1 MVNFFISIFL
11 ISASIIS
18 YEILLMR
25 LFSIA
30 QWHHFAYMI
39 ISLALLGFGAS
50 GTAIAILQRWILR
63 YFKQAFIGCGIIY
76 AYAAVGCF
84 LLSQSVPFNPFMII
98 WDKRQYF
105 YLLTNYIILFVPF
118 FFGASCIGLGLMKFK
133 EHINRLYF
141 ADLVGAGTG
150 ALAIVLAMYFIPPEN
165 NLLLVSGLGF
175 LSAFTASISP
185 FRNPP
190 PLSSPRIRGE
200 KGGGRNP
207 FLPAGIIAFLALSFI
222 GYFGLSKS
230 IKLNISQY
238 KGLSATL
245 NFPDAKI
252 VDKKFSPLGLLH
264 VVSSKSIRYAPLSL
278 AYEGTLP
285 QQLALFTD
293 ADSMTAITKV
303 EDISKMDYLDYT
315 TSVLPYH
322 LKKQPKTLI
331 LGAGGGAD
339 VLAALYHNARSVDAV
354 ELNPQVVELV
364 RDKYGDFTNH
374 IYPPAYLQKSKGERR
389 EAEVKEEGRSF
400 SSFRLPPSHFPL
412 PMVRVV
418 VAEARGF
425 VQSTEERYD
434 LIQVALLDSFSA
446 SASGVYALNES
457 YLYTVEAIHQFLQHL
472 REGGI
477 LAITRWLKL
486 PPRDTLKLFAT
497 IVEALEQMEGVDT
510 TTSPH
515 PSPPSGEGKGVRYP
529 LSSIRSVVSP
539 WKQLIFIRSWN
550 TGTILVKNGLFTE
563 DEIVAMKEFCEKRS
577 FDLVYYPGIVETEA
591 NRYNLLERPEYFRG
605 VQTILFG
612 DRQEFF
618 KDYAFNIKP
627 ATDNKPYFFHFF
639 KWKSVPLF
647 LETMRKG
654 WIPFV
659 EWGYIILIATLIQAI
674 FASIILILAP
684 LFAIKSPPSLEEGGR
699 GMARGQNGKTAKR
712 LNDKTAKRQLPSCHL
727 AILPFPKESR
737 IPQSGTFGTCHSSKS
752 SIRIFVY
759 FLSLGLGFMFI
770 EMAFIQKFILLL
782 SYPTYAIAVVLCAF
796 LVFAG
801 FGSLSSKRL
810 RLGRL
815 KPVVIAVLSIIFI
828 SLLYLL
834 FLDDLFRLF
843 ISYADAVKIPI
854 AIMLIAPLAFFMG
867 MPFPLGLQKVSDTA
881 PNLIPWAWGINGCAS
896 VISAVLATCLAISF
910 GFTMVVIIAAVLYGI
925 AAAIYR

>member
-1 MVNFFISIFL
+1 MVIFFISIFL

-50 GTAIAILQRWILR
+50 GTAIAIFQRWLLR
-63 YFKQAFIGCGIIY
+63 HFKKVFIVCGLIY
-76 AYAAVGCF
+76 AYTTVGCF
-84 LLSQSVPFNPFMII
+84 LFSQSVPFNPFMII

-105 YLLTNYIILFVPF
+105 YLLANYIILFIPF

-141 ADLVGAGTG
+141 VDLVGAGTG
-150 ALAIVLAMYFIPPEN
+150 ALAIVLAMYFISPEN

-175 LSAFTASISP
+175 LSAFIASMPEFGI
-185 FRNPP
+185 RN
-190 PLSSPRIRGE
+190 SEFGI
-200 KGGGRNP
+200 P

-222 GYFGLSKS
+222 GYFGLSKG

-252 VDKKFSPLGLLH
+252 LDKKFSPLGLLH
-264 VVSSKSIRYAPLSL
+264 VVGSKSIRHAPLSL

-285 QQLALFTD
+285 QQIALFTD
-293 ADSMTAITKV
+293 ADSMSAITKV
-303 EDISKMDYLDYT
+303 EDIFQMDYLDYT
-315 TSVLPYH
+315 TSALPYH
-322 LKKQPKTLI
+322 LKKQSKVLV

-339 VLAALYHNARSVDAV
+339 VLAALYHNASFVDAV
-354 ELNPQVVELV
+354 ELNSQVIELV
-364 RDKYGDFTNH
+364 RDKYGDFTDH
-374 IYPPAYLQKSKGERR
+374 IYPSETNNSKSTIK
-389 EAEVKEEGRSF
+389 KW
-400 SSFRLPPSHFPL
+400 P
-412 PMVRVV
+412 VRVV

-446 SASGVYALNES
+446 SASGVYSLSES
-457 YLYTVEAIHQFLQHL
+457 YLYTVEAIHQFLKHL
-472 REGGI
+472 SDGGI

-497 IVEALEQMEGVDT
+497 IVEALEQG
-510 TTSPH
+510 SSH
-515 PSPPSGEGKGVRYP
+515 SPPFSM
-529 LSSIRSVVSP
+529 
-539 WKQLIFIRSWN
+539 IFIRSWK
-550 TGTILVKNGLFTE
+550 TGTILVKNDNFTE
-563 DEIVAMKEFCEKRS
+563 DEIAATKEFCEKRS
-577 FDLVYYPGIVETEA
+577 FDLVYYPGIIEAEA
-591 NRYNLLERPEYFRG
+591 NQYNLLEQPEYFRG

-612 DRQEFF
+612 DRRKFF
-618 KDYAFNIKP
+618 EDYAFNIKP

-674 FASIILILAP
+674 LVSIILIFSPLLAMK
-684 LFAIKSPPSLEEGGR
+684 L
-699 GMARGQNGKTAKR
+699 
-712 LNDKTAKRQLPSCHL
+712 
-727 AILPFPKESR
+727 KESADANEQTPTLSDAKSKTKRTR
-737 IPQSGTFGTCHSSKS
+737 IC
-752 SIRIFVY
+752 VY

-782 SYPTYAIAVVLCAF
+782 SYPTYAIAVVLCSF

-801 FGSLSSKRL
+801 IGSLSSQKLCLGSVRFAHRRL
-810 RLGRL
+810 RLTV
-815 KPVVIAVLSIIFI
+815 KPVIIAVLSIIFV

-843 ISYADAVKIPI
+843 ISHADAVKIPI

-896 VISAVLATCLAISF
+896 VISAVFATCLAISF
-910 GFTMVVIIAAVLYGI
+910 GFTMVVIIAAALYGI
-925 AAAIYR
+925 AATVYR

>member
-1 MVNFFISIFL
+1 
-11 ISASIIS
+11 
-18 YEILLMR
+18 MR

-63 YFKQAFIGCGIIY
+63 YFKQAFIACGIIY
-76 AYAAVGCF
+76 AYATVGCF

-98 WDKRQYF
+98 WDTRQYF
-105 YLLTNYIILFVPF
+105 YLLTNYIILFIPF

-141 ADLVGAGTG
+141 VDLVGAGTG
-150 ALAIVLAMYFIPPEN
+150 ALAIVLAMYFISPEN

-175 LSAFTASISP
+175 LSAFIASIS
-185 FRNPP
+185 
-190 PLSSPRIRGE
+190 E
-200 KGGGRNP
+200 GGRRKAEFLSVSFDQTFLFKRKVCIPKSEIQNP
-207 FLPAGIIAFLALSFI
+207 NSDEGGISRLKANIKNFSPAGIIVFLALSFI
-222 GYFGLSKS
+222 GFFGLFRE

-252 VDKKFSPLGLLH
+252 LDKKFSPLGLLH

-293 ADSMTAITKV
+293 ADSMSAITEVK
-303 EDISKMDYLDYT
+303 DISQMDYLDYT
-315 TSVLPYH
+315 TSALPYH
-322 LKKQPKTLI
+322 LKKQPKVLI

-339 VLAALYHNARSVDAV
+339 VLAALYHNAQSVDAV

-374 IYPPAYLQKSKGERR
+374 IYPPAYL
-389 EAEVKEEGRSF
+389 
-400 SSFRLPPSHFPL
+400 PL

-446 SASGVYALNES
+446 SASGVYSLNES

-497 IVEALEQMEGVDT
+497 IVEAIEQIPKSFCFFDNSTVEKT
-510 TTSPH
+510 RQSEIQNPK
-515 PSPPSGEGKGVRYP
+515 SEFS
-529 LSSIRSVVSP
+529 
-539 WKQLIFIRSWN
+539 LIFIRSWN
-550 TGTILVKNGLFTE
+550 TGTILVKNGFFTE
-563 DEIVAMKEFCEKRS
+563 DEIAAMKDFCEKRS

-591 NRYNLLERPEYFRG
+591 NRYNLLERPEYFLG

-612 DRQEFF
+612 DRRKFF
-618 KDYAFNIKP
+618 EDYAFNIKP

-674 FASIILILAP
+674 FASIILILSP
-684 LFAIKSPPSLEEGGR
+684 LFVIKSPPEEDGR
-699 GMARGQNGKTAKR
+699 GMARGQRGLMIDDCR
-712 LNDKTAKRQLPSCHL
+712 LMIEKKGHESHSINNHQSPIDNPIAILPSCHS
-727 AILPFPKESR
+727 P
-737 IPQSGTFGTCHSSKS
+737 KS
-752 SIRIFVY
+752 SIRICVY
-759 FLSLGLGFMFI
+759 FLALGLGFMFI

-801 FGSLSSKRL
+801 FGSLFSKRL
-810 RLGRL
+810 RLREI
-815 KPVVIAVLSIIFI
+815 KPVIIAVVSIIFI
-828 SLLYLL
+828 SSFYLL

-843 ISYADAVKIPI
+843 ISQADAVKIPI
-854 AIMLIAPLAFFMG
+854 AIILIAPLAFFMG

-925 AAAIYR
+925 AAAAYR

>member
-25 LFSIA
+25 LFSIT

-50 GTAIAILQRWILR
+50 GTMIAIIQRWILR

-76 AYAAVGCF
+76 AYASVGCF

-105 YLLTNYIILFVPF
+105 YLLTNYIILFIPF

-141 ADLVGAGTG
+141 VDLIGAGTG
-150 ALAIVLAMYFIPPEN
+150 ALAIVLAMYFISPEN

-175 LSAFTASISP
+175 LSAFIASMPEFGIRKSEVGSP
-185 FRNPP
+185 
-190 PLSSPRIRGE
+190 L
-200 KGGGRNP
+200 
-207 FLPAGIIAFLALSFI
+207 LPAGIIAFLALSFI
-222 GYFGLSKS
+222 GYFGLSKG

-252 VDKKFSPLGLLH
+252 LDKKFSPLGLLH
-264 VVSSKSIRYAPLSL
+264 VVSSKSIRHAPLSL

-285 QQLALFTD
+285 QQFALFTD

-303 EDISKMDYLDYT
+303 ENLSQMDYLDYT
-315 TSVLPYH
+315 TSALPYH
-322 LKKQPKTLI
+322 LKKQSKVLV

-339 VLAALYHNARSVDAV
+339 VLAALYHNATSEDGFTSVNRVDAV

-374 IYPPAYLQKSKGERR
+374 IYPSEIPPNPPFEKGGTSNGITN
-389 EAEVKEEGRSF
+389 GRTSDGKTIKKW
-400 SSFRLPPSHFPL
+400 P
-412 PMVRVV
+412 VRVV

-446 SASGVYALNES
+446 SASGVYSLSES
-457 YLYTVEAIHQFLQHL
+457 YLYTVEAIHQFLRHL

-497 IVEALEQMEGVDT
+497 IVESLEQVAGEEGT
-510 TTSPH
+510 NRRI
-515 PSPPSGEGKGVRYP
+515 GN
-529 LSSIRSVVSP
+529 
-539 WKQLIFIRSWN
+539 QLIFIRSWK
-550 TGTILVKNGLFTE
+550 TGTILVKNGNFTE
-563 DEIVAMKEFCEKRS
+563 PEIAATKEFCEKRS

-591 NRYNLLERPEYFRG
+591 NQYNLLEQPEYFRG
-605 VQTILFG
+605 VHTILFG
-612 DRQEFF
+612 DRRQFF
-618 KDYAFNIKP
+618 EDYAFNIKP

-647 LETMRKG
+647 FETMRKG

-659 EWGYIILIATLIQAI
+659 EWGYIILIATLIQGI
-674 FASIILILAP
+674 LASIILILSP
-684 LFAIKSPPSLEEGGR
+684 LLAIKSPPSL
-699 GMARGQNGKTAKR
+699 
-712 LNDKTAKRQLPSCHL
+712 
-727 AILPFPKESR
+727 KEVGSLKAEVR
-737 IPQSGTFGTCHSSKS
+737 KNKISPKS
-752 SIRIFVY
+752 SIRICVY
-759 FLSLGLGFMFI
+759 FLSLGLGFMCI

-782 SYPTYAIAVVLCAF
+782 SYPTYAIAVVLCSF

-801 FGSLSSKRL
+801 IGSLSSKKLRLGSVRFAHRRL
-810 RLGRL
+810 RLTV
-815 KPVVIAVLSIIFI
+815 KPVIIAVLSIIFV

-843 ISYADAVKIPI
+843 ISQADAVKIPI
-854 AIMLIAPLAFFMG
+854 AIILIAPLAFFMG
-867 MPFPLGLQKVSDTA
+867 MPFPLGLQKVSDTM

-910 GFTMVVIIAAVLYGI
+910 GFTMVVIVATVLYII
-925 AAAIYR
+925 AAAVYR